1 MHTYNRL
8 YYNLLHTMTKFKKWI
23 YRYDNN
29 GFINKEHEKLEKYFM
44 FGAATIIGVS
54 LIALVTWVIIEE

>member
-1 MHTYNRL
+1 
-8 YYNLLHTMTKFKKWI
+8 MTKFKKWI